1 MKLGS
6 GHPQENRWTQ
16 VIRFEELRQFDEG
29 RQGWTWGSWRINEF
43 GEVRWLEEVRQRW
56 TWEVEPMYELRGS
69 WTIWESVQFEKA
81 KRWMNL
87 KE

>member
-1 MKLGS
+1 
-6 GHPQENRWTQ
+6 
-16 VIRFEELRQFDEG
+16 
-29 RQGWTWGSWRINEF
+29 
-43 GEVRWLEEVRQRW
+43 LE
-56 TWEVEPMYELRGS
+56 EVEPMYELRGS